1 MKRSNNT
8 LRFLYG
14 LMLTVTLLVVVNVF
28 LVTVFKLHIR
38 SNTSLEDYVTSVSN
52 VEERIFASR
61 GNIYD
66 DSGMVVAQD
75 VQTYDIICYL
85 DPERLSS
92 GDEVAYVDNPAFAA
106 KSLAPILEMEEADI
120 YDILTSNSNLYQI
133 ELGANGRNISEDQKN
148 AIEAIEGLHGIGF
161 RNSYKRYYPYGDT
174 LCPQL
179 VGFAQS
185 DNTGKLIGKL
195 GIEAYLND
203 ELS

>member
-133 ELGANGRNISEDQKN
+133 ELGASGRNISEDQKN

-161 RNSYKRYYPYGDT
+161 RNSYKRYYP
-174 LCPQL
+174 
-179 VGFAQS
+179 
-185 DNTGKLIGKL
+185 
-195 GIEAYLND
+195 
-203 ELS
+203 